1 MVLNEFLTGSRYVL
15 AGLNLITKP
24 GIRLYVLVP
33 LLVNTL
39 LFACVIVYGANQL
52 SVFIDW
58 LSARWAWMDWLS
70 WVIWPFFVFI
80 SLTIVFFCFSILA
93 NLISA
98 PFNSFLARAV
108 ESKLTEIDTYE
119 NSSLAELP
127 IEIIAAFKSEAGKF
141 GYFLLW
147 GLPLLAL
154 FIIPIVQ
161 AVAPIIWFIFG
172 AWMIALEYMEF
183 PMGNND
189 MHFPQIRQTLAT
201 KRELAF
207 GFGSGVLLLTMTPV
221 FNFIAM
227 PVAVAGA
234 TQLWTDRFKNLK
246 HSSPH
251 FSPAGENAS

>member
-1 MVLNEFLTGSRYVL
+1 
-15 AGLNLITKP
+15 
-24 GIRLYVLVP
+24 
-33 LLVNTL
+33 
-39 LFACVIVYGANQL
+39 
-52 SVFIDW
+52 
-58 LSARWAWMDWLS
+58 MDWLS
-70 WVIWPFFVFI
+70 WLIWPFFVFI

-98 PFNSFLARAV
+98 PFNGLLARAV
-108 ESKLTEIDTYE
+108 ESKLTKIDTYE
-119 NSSLAELP
+119 NSSLSELS

-183 PMGNND
+183 PMGNNG

-201 KRELAF
+201 KRGLAF

-234 TQLWTDRFKNLK
+234 TQLWTDRFKK
-246 HSSPH
+246 SQTI
-251 FSPAGENAS
+251 